1 MAARAAC
8 ASVARM
14 DVGAALAELKE
25 LSTQI
30 DVVLVSS
37 RAGELE
43 ASTASGQTG
52 VKLARLAADI
62 VSQAEQVRTD
72 MGREGLAQLQ
82 AATPDGSVFAV
93 LDGDRMAVA
102 TTGPDPTVGLV
113 FYDLKTLLR
122 QIDRGDD
129 PQPAADEA
137 ARVPGEESPEA
148 GDA

>member
-1 MAARAAC
+1 
-8 ASVARM
+8 M

-37 RAGELE
+37 RTGDLE
-43 ASTASGQTG
+43 ASTATGQTG

-62 VSQAEQVRTD
+62 VTQAEQVRTD
-72 MGREGLAQLQ
+72 MGREALAQLQ
-82 AATPDGSVFAV
+82 AATPDGSLFAV

-122 QIDRGDD
+122 QIDRGDG
-129 PQPAADEA
+129 PAAADEA
-137 ARVPGEESPEA
+137 APVAGEESSEA

>member
-8 ASVARM
+8 ASVADM

-37 RAGELE
+37 RAGELD
-43 ASTASGQTG
+43 ASTATGQTG

-62 VSQAEQVRTD
+62 VSQAEQVCAD
-72 MGREGLAQLQ
+72 MGREALAQLQ

-122 QIDRGDD
+122 QIDRGAD
-129 PQPAADEA
+129 PPPAAD
-137 ARVPGEESPEA
+137 
-148 GDA
+148 

>member
-1 MAARAAC
+1 
-8 ASVARM
+8 M

-37 RAGELE
+37 RAGELD
-43 ASTASGQTG
+43 ASTATGQTG

-62 VSQAEQVRTD
+62 VTQAEQVRAD
-72 MGREGLAQLQ
+72 MGREALAQLQ

-122 QIDRGDD
+122 QIDRGVD
-129 PQPAADEA
+129 PPPAADEA
-137 ARVPGEESPEA
+137 ARVAADESPED

>member
-8 ASVARM
+8 ASVAHM

-43 ASTASGQTG
+43 ASTASGQTA

-137 ARVPGEESPEA
+137 ARVAGEESAEA

>member
-8 ASVARM
+8 ASVADM

-37 RAGELE
+37 RAGELD
-43 ASTASGQTG
+43 ASTATGQTG

-62 VSQAEQVRTD
+62 VTQAEQVRAD
-72 MGREGLAQLQ
+72 MGREALAQLQ

-122 QIDRGDD
+122 QIDRGVD
-129 PQPAADEA
+129 PPPTADEA
-137 ARVPGEESPEA
+137 ARVAAEESPED